1 VYVAN
6 KISADIHFVN
16 LNNEFMQVKKISNPM
31 VYDTQDGIYDLLIT
45 LKKEFRARSSR
56 KKAVLSE
63 GVNDFYSVIMKEF
76 SPLVVI
82 IDDFDAFL
90 QKIYD
95 TSYKEEM
102 NKIVELFFKEGKQLG
117 IMFIA
122 GFTPEFASNNL
133 YTQACRNFTLYK
145 TGVHIGGRLNDQRIF
160 EFSLPLAVQTQV
172 LSDQIGYS
180 MKKGVPYKLFIPQY
194 EIEDND

>member
-1 VYVAN
+1 
-6 KISADIHFVN
+6 
-16 LNNEFMQVKKISNPM
+16 
-31 VYDTQDGIYDLLIT
+31 
-45 LKKEFRARSSR
+45 
-56 KKAVLSE
+56 
-63 GVNDFYSVIMKEF
+63 
-76 SPLVVI
+76 
-82 IDDFDAFL
+82 
-90 QKIYD
+90 
-95 TSYKEEM
+95 
-102 NKIVELFFKEGKQLG
+102 
-117 IMFIA
+117 MFIA